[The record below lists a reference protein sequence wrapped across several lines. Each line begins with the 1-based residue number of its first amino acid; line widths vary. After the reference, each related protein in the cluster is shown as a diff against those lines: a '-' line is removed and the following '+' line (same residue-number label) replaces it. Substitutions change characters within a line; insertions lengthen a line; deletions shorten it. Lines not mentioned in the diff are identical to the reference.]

1 MLLYT
6 GSGLFRNLRSVGR
19 NFIPKLR
26 YVGIFENY
34 LLLGLLS
41 PPIKTSLID
50 GLARTSVT
58 VADVAFADELLAL
71 FIEIG

>member
-1 MLLYT
+1 MVIYGYMT
-6 GSGLFRNLRSVGR
+6 GSQESF
-19 NFIPKLR
+19 
-26 YVGIFENY
+26 FENY

-41 PPIKTSLID
+41 PPIKTSLTD

>member
-1 MLLYT
+1 M
-6 GSGLFRNLRSVGR
+6 NRSDKFKPRDG
-19 NFIPKLR
+19 FTS
-26 YVGIFENY
+26 IFLNY

-41 PPIKTSLID
+41 PPIKTSLTD